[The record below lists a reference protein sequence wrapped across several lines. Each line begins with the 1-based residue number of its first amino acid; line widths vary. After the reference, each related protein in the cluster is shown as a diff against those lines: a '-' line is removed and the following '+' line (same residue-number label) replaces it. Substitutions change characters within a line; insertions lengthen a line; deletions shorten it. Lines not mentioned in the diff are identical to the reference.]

1 MVTPA
6 GGWIAFD
13 RFRHNSA
20 VASALGLSPSPWL
33 SLGEASR
40 LLGITPATLRR
51 WADQGQV
58 AAFVTPGG
66 HRRFPRSVIEDLV
79 PRARTRRPALAGLG
93 ADPQRM
99 AQAYRRA
106 RPAERPGPAPWLSAL
121 SESERQDFRNR
132 GHLLLRVVLDHLD
145 ATDRKVAAAK
155 LGEATAAT
163 REYGVQAALRG
174 ASLSETVE
182 LFLRFRSSFVGE
194 LAGVARRRRLD
205 TREATALLLEA
216 EGAMDSLL
224 VALMTGHGQ
233 AG

>member
-1 MVTPA
+1 MVPQA
-6 GGWIAFD
+6 ESGG
-13 RFRHNSA
+13 
-20 VASALGLSPSPWL
+20 SPWL

-66 HRRFPRSVIEDLV
+66 HRRFPKAVIEELV

-106 RPAERPGPAPWLSAL
+106 RPAERPAPAPWLSAL
-121 SESERQDFRNR
+121 SEAERVDFRER
-132 GHLLLRVVLDHLD
+132 GHRLLRVVLELLD
-145 ATDRKVAAAK
+145 ATDRR
-155 LGEATAAT
+155 EATEKLEQASGQA
-163 REYGVQAALRG
+163 RDYGVRAALGG
-174 ASLSETVE
+174 ASLAETVE

-194 LAGVARRRRLD
+194 LAGIARRRRLD

-216 EGAMDSLL
+216 ESAMDRLL
-224 VALMTGHGQ
+224 VALMNGHAEA
-233 AG
+233 AGR

>member
-1 MVTPA
+1 MVP
-6 GGWIAFD
+6 
-13 RFRHNSA
+13 
-20 VASALGLSPSPWL
+20 LSESVGSPWL
-33 SLGEASR
+33 SLGQASR

-66 HRRFPRSVIEDLV
+66 HRRFPTAVIEGLV

-106 RPAERPGPAPWLSAL
+106 RPAERQALAPAPWLAAL
-121 SESERQDFRNR
+121 GDAERADFRER
-132 GHLLLRVVLDHLD
+132 GHRLLGVVLELLD
-145 ATDRKVAAAK
+145 APDRRQAAGKLEEACIQARDYGVRAAA
-155 LGEATAAT
+155 G
-163 REYGVQAALRG
+163 G
-174 ASLSETVE
+174 ASLAETVE

-194 LAGVARRRRLD
+194 LAGIARRRRLD

-216 EGAMDSLL
+216 EGAMDRLL
-224 VALMTGHGQ
+224 VALMTGHEV
-233 AG
+233 ANR

>member
-1 MVTPA
+1 MAPA
-6 GGWIAFD
+6 T
-13 RFRHNSA
+13 
-20 VASALGLSPSPWL
+20 GLSASPWL
-33 SLGEASR
+33 SLGQASR

-58 AAFVTPGG
+58 ATFVTPGG
-66 HRRFPRSVIEDLV
+66 HRRFPKSVIEDLV

-106 RPAERPGPAPWLSAL
+106 KPADRPGSAPWLTAL
-121 SESERQDFRNR
+121 SDTERQDFRNR
-132 GHLLLRVVLDHLD
+132 GHLLLGIVLDHLD
-145 ATDRKVAAAK
+145 ATDRRMAVAKLAEASAAA
-155 LGEATAAT
+155 
-163 REYGVQAALRG
+163 REYGAQAALRG

-216 EGAMDSLL
+216 ETAMDSLL
-224 VALMTGHGQ
+224 VALMGGHGQ
-233 AG
+233 ASQVPG

>member
-1 MVTPA
+1 MVPQA
-6 GGWIAFD
+6 
-13 RFRHNSA
+13 
-20 VASALGLSPSPWL
+20 ASGAAPWL

-66 HRRFPRSVIEDLV
+66 HRRFPKAVFEELV
-79 PRARTRRPALAGLG
+79 PHARTRRPALAGLG

-106 RPAERPGPAPWLSAL
+106 RPAERPAPAPWLTAL
-121 SESERQDFRNR
+121 SEAERLDFRER
-132 GHLLLRVVLDHLD
+132 GHSLLRLVLELLD
-145 ATDRKVAAAK
+145 ATDRKAAAGK
-155 LGEATAAT
+155 LEEASGQA
-163 REYGVQAALRG
+163 RDYGVRASLGG
-174 ASLSETVE
+174 ASLAETVE

-194 LAGVARRRRLD
+194 LAGIARRRRLD

-216 EGAMDSLL
+216 EGAMDRLL
-224 VALMTGHGQ
+224 VALMNGHAQGS
-233 AG
+233 GR